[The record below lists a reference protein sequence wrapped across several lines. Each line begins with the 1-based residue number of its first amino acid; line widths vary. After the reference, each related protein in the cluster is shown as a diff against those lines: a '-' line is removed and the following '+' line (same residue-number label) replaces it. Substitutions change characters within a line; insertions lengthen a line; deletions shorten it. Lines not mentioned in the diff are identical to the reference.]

1 MPAELKD
8 FVVNLKSLSQDIKD
22 PIIQGGGDANGRTLR
37 IIFTQEAAD
46 MFTPDTKVYLYWNHQ
61 QLKTY
66 GVNVF
71 TRVSK
76 KECCFNPPV
85 WEIHWPKAMLHEGDV
100 LCCIKLVDDVS
111 ISPSNNFLVHVLQD
125 PNDGSS
131 FVVGD
136 DYSVFDKCVL
146 EMNAATDKA
155 KEQLQKQQEE
165 FESMRQ
171 EFTTLKNDVQ
181 AALSNIQSFVY
192 GEFDTFPKVGKENTL
207 YATDNATYVWNTI
220 TGSYICIANKTEWKE
235 A

>member
-8 FVVNLKSLSQDIKD
+8 FVVNLKSLSQDIED

-46 MFTPDTKVYLYWNHQ
+46 MFTPYTKVYLYWNHQ

-76 KECCFNPPV
+76 DEGCFNPPV

-100 LCCIKLVDDVS
+100 LCCIKLVDDIS

-136 DYSVFDKCVL
+136 DYSIFDKCIL
-146 EMNAATDKA
+146 EMNSLTDKLR
-155 KEQLQKQQEE
+155 KEFEGYQKEFEEMRQSFNQIEENSNLALDKANEAYDLANQALSKVDKCQLTMEE
-165 FESMRQ
+165 F
-171 EFTTLKNDVQ
+171 
-181 AALSNIQSFVY
+181 
-192 GEFDTFPKVGKENTL
+192 
-207 YATDNATYVWNTI
+207 
-220 TGSYICIANKTEWKE
+220 
-235 A
+235 

>member
-1 MPAELKD
+1 MPTELKD
-8 FVVNLKSLSQDIKD
+8 FVVNLKSLSQDIED

-46 MFTPDTKVYLYWNHQ
+46 MFTPYTKVYLYWNHQ

-71 TRVSK
+71 TKVSK
-76 KECCFNPPV
+76 NECCFNPPV

-100 LCCIKLVDDVS
+100 LCCIKLVDDIS

-136 DYSVFDKCVL
+136 DCSVFDKAVI

-171 EFTTLKNDVQ
+171 EFTTLKDDVQ

-207 YATDNATYVWNTI
+207 YATDNAAYVWNTV
-220 TGSYICIANKTEWKE
+220 TSSYICIANKTEWKE
-235 A
+235 V

>member
-8 FVVNLKSLSQDIKD
+8 FVVNLKSLSQDIED

-76 KECCFNPPV
+76 KKCCFNPPV

-136 DYSVFDKCVL
+136 DYSVFDKAVI

-171 EFTTLKNDVQ
+171 EFTTLKDDVQ
-181 AALSNIQSFVY
+181 AALDKSNEAYDMAQQALEAVEGDLTAFGVY
-192 GEFDTFPKVGKENTL
+192 M
-207 YATDNATYVWNTI
+207 
-220 TGSYICIANKTEWKE
+220 TEIK
-235 A
+235 